1 MHGDRLIRLAV
12 NGLSGMSD
20 LPLEKA
26 LEHRKFCDRVAE
38 IKDVNVLRVMLANL
52 HESYLRDQAMVVKIA
67 RNDFWSR

>member
-1 MHGDRLIRLAV
+1 ME
-12 NGLSGMSD
+12 

-26 LEHRKFCDRVAE
+26 LEHRQFCDRVAE

-52 HESYLRDQAMVVKIA
+52 HESYLRDQAMVSKIA